1 MDNKKQIFRIT
12 EDRVDYLMT
21 LSGDELVAEICRM
34 TDKVISHLNVVDA
47 VILKQLD
54 MRALADS
61 EVEIRK
67 QLGIEELPYGKR

>member
-1 MDNKKQIFRIT
+1 MDSEKQIFRIT
-12 EDRVDYLMT
+12 EDRLDYLTT

-34 TDKVISHLNVVDA
+34 TDKVISHLNIVDA

-54 MRALADS
+54 ARALAES
-61 EVEIRK
+61 EAEIRH